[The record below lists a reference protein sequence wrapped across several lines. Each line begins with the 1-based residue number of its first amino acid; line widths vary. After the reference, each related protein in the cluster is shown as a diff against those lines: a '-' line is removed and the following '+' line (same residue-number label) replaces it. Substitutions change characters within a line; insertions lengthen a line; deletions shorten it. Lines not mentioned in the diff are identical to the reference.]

1 MLRRMELRVNQLTET
16 PQTPDLCGFNVLQRR
31 RIQWRRKVSRKLF
44 CLSAEEKHKKEM
56 FGKTLG
62 GSSFA
67 VVQQLCCFSFAPT
80 VS

>member
-1 MLRRMELRVNQLTET
+1 M
-16 PQTPDLCGFNVLQRR
+16 DLIFYREKTDPVGEE
-31 RIQWRRKVSRKLF
+31 VSRKLV

-67 VVQQLCCFSFAPT
+67 VVQQLCCFSFTPT